1 MVSARRGK
9 CGVIDIEETR
19 RRGQSIF
26 VEAGCMVYCS
36 GESGGEDE
44 RKWQGGVRLTVT
56 QTLGT
61 KTTAYP
67 PELISYRLLK
77 VTLDFLC
84 GRAKAVSFLMA
95 NAPTETT
102 DVSRKNIFRRL

>member
-36 GESGGEDE
+36 GESGGESQ
-44 RKWQGGVRLTVT
+44 KKV
-56 QTLGT
+56 
-61 KTTAYP
+61 KTELDYP
-67 PELISYRLLK
+67 RNKPS
-77 VTLDFLC
+77 
-84 GRAKAVSFLMA
+84 
-95 NAPTETT
+95 APPG
-102 DVSRKNIFRRL
+102 DDGI